1 MSIPLLQLKLDSVF
15 TSPRSGLPTGPCDVI
30 FRTFRNRNSKKMGS
44 RALGGLLCGSSL
56 VVCALFALLGFPVV
70 FRAIFQEMMK
80 IVPGTPAHQAWK
92 KATMPTK
99 IR

>member
-1 MSIPLLQLKLDSVF
+1 
-15 TSPRSGLPTGPCDVI
+15 
-30 FRTFRNRNSKKMGS
+30 MGS
-44 RALGGLLCGSSL
+44 RALGGLLCGSGL